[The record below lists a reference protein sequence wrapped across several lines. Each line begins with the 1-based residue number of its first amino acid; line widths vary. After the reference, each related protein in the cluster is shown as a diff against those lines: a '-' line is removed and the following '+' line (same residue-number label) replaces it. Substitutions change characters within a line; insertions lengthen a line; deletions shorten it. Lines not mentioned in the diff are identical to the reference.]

1 MVLLCSFLLGLEL
14 EEHKGKEESYSF
26 GGVRTL
32 PLIAVLGYVIA
43 LFSGDS
49 LLTPALGSMVVGGF
63 LLIAYYHKLSLQPDA
78 GVTSELTGLLT
89 YWLGAL
95 VTRGHYWI
103 TGSVVVITLLLLE
116 LKKYLEGLAQRIDGE
131 EIQSIAKFLLLSIV
145 ILPIVPN
152 QEFTEFHINPFK
164 TWLVVVAVN
173 AISYASYAIQKTMQG
188 RGGVLV
194 SALLG
199 GAYSSTVTTVVLAKA
214 SGKDPRPQTYSAA
227 ILLASGVMYLRF
239 LVLLALF
246 NTHLLAALA
255 PSFIGLAALASAV
268 AFFIS
273 RQDSGQKSASQ
284 RPPPRNPLE
293 LGTAFLFAFLFLVIL
308 VVTQLAL
315 RYLGARGVFTLAGLM
330 GLSDIDPFIL
340 GLTQSGTE
348 TSLAVAASSILI
360 AASSNN
366 LAKGCYALAFGE
378 RRTGRYSLG
387 LLAILALIGLVP
399 LFWV

>member
-1 MVLLCSFLLGLEL
+1 
-14 EEHKGKEESYSF
+14 
-26 GGVRTL
+26 
-32 PLIAVLGYVIA
+32 LIAVLGYVIA